1 MAAAK
6 PFDPHSHDS
15 MTAAILARLDEQD
28 RTMERNH
35 QENHTLMLDVKAEV
49 SRTNGRVRWL
59 EKAFWTI
66 SGGLVVLG
74 TLGGWWAA
82 MHPAH

>member
-1 MAAAK
+1 MATGK
-6 PFDPHSHDS
+6 PFDPQSPDS
-15 MTAAILARLDEQD
+15 MTASIIARLDEQD
-28 RTMERNH
+28 RTTQRNH
-35 QENHTLMLDVKAEV
+35 QENHTLMLEVKTEV

-66 SGGLVVLG
+66 SGGLIVLG

-82 MHPAH
+82 MHSSH